1 MRMARPSR
9 RARPRLIREPTHPS
23 YDPEAGQCGLFAS
36 RPLARGAWV
45 LDYVGEVSAGG
56 CEDRDS
62 DYVSDFGERAEL
74 ALDADKVGDGPKEID
89 GDMHMQGLQRTAA
102 GPSTSPTSKQARTDT
117 RTHART
123 RSLPPPRCTLART
136 HTFPGGQR
144 GALR

>member
-1 MRMARPSR
+1 MSPRRSPPVVWGRGAVFERLDGRTWAKSHRSSPLTGPLRGTAPSTSR
-9 RARPRLIREPTHPS
+9 RARPRLIRDPTHPS

-74 ALDADKVGDGPKEID
+74 ALDADKVEMDPNI
-89 GDMHMQGLQRTAA
+89 
-102 GPSTSPTSKQARTDT
+102 
-117 RTHART
+117 
-123 RSLPPPRCTLART
+123 
-136 HTFPGGQR
+136 
-144 GALR
+144 

>member
-1 MRMARPSR
+1 MIPLASAHAHTLALVWLTVSPVDRYTRPGLLPRAARPSR
-9 RARPRLIREPTHPS
+9 RARPRLIRDPTHPS

-74 ALDADKVGDGPKEID
+74 ALDADKVEMDPNI
-89 GDMHMQGLQRTAA
+89 
-102 GPSTSPTSKQARTDT
+102 
-117 RTHART
+117 
-123 RSLPPPRCTLART
+123 
-136 HTFPGGQR
+136 
-144 GALR
+144 

>member
-1 MRMARPSR
+1 MAPLASAHPHTPALVWRTVSLVDRYTRPGLLPRIARPSR
-9 RARPRLIREPTHPS
+9 RARPRLIRDPTHPS

-74 ALDADKVGDGPKEID
+74 ALDADKVEMDPNI
-89 GDMHMQGLQRTAA
+89 
-102 GPSTSPTSKQARTDT
+102 
-117 RTHART
+117 
-123 RSLPPPRCTLART
+123 
-136 HTFPGGQR
+136 
-144 GALR
+144 